1 MSSKISAAILAGGSN
16 KRFSGITKANLR
28 VGGKP
33 IIARILETIGEI
45 FDEVLIVTNTPE
57 EFQDYY
63 RYRLISDLIK
73 NVGPLGGI
81 HAALKS
87 ASKEAVFIFAG
98 DMPFPDA
105 DIINYIIEQYSKT
118 QCQIIVP
125 RVNKYIEPLLA
136 IYRLSVL
143 AGLEN
148 FISEEGNYA
157 IHNFLKRMDVSYI
170 ELENRPET
178 LAALTNINN
187 PSDLKH
193 LNTWG
198 SE

>member
-28 VGGKP
+28 VGGTP

-105 DIINYIIEQYSKT
+105 NIINHIIEQYSKT

-125 RVNKYIEPLLA
+125 RVNNYIEPLLA
-136 IYRLSVL
+136 IYSLSVL
-143 AGLEN
+143 PGLEN
-148 FISEEGNYA
+148 FISEDGNYA